1 MSDDLEKRLDDLY
14 RGARDASQPV
24 RDRWK
29 AARAETPGDSNS
41 DDLEERLDDLYR
53 GARDASQPVRDRWKA
68 GTRRGLPA
76 RRTSTPLV
84 WTSLAAAAALAIL
97 LPILLRKSPPPTTA
111 PAPAPVVVQ
120 PPPPTPLPPREAIKL
135 PATPVAPPKP
145 APVAP
150 PAPPALPKPAPE
162 PQPVPEPEPEPPPPP
177 APEPAPRTPEPPR
190 PATRV
195 ERALAQIKE
204 IEGAGDLAGRPLKGE
219 LKDLVVAEGDR
230 LTATGVVR
238 VTLAADRTVL
248 LAPRAQAVFRPSK
261 ERLTLVLEQGELVA
275 ELNAPGAE
283 LAVVTKTCE
292 IRHLGTTFSV
302 KAEEKRTIVLV
313 EEGRVEVR
321 TPKGAV
327 PARAGQG
334 VVAPENAPPAP
345 VSPGDLRMPAWAKAH
360 RPAERVLY
368 LEDFSVQG
376 DWKGA
381 FENGVARSVNKA
393 GASGSVLQMDPERV
407 LWETPVRGQME
418 IVYRTDRA
426 GRLKIQTWSRE
437 HKVNFSTYANLL
449 KTPGWRTLVVDL
461 QDLRCHDPS
470 KEAGGP
476 PPGTP
481 FMYLYLGFDEDGDRG
496 TIWIDSIRVV
506 SLR

>member
-1 MSDDLEKRLDDLY
+1 MTDDLEKRLDDLY

-24 RDRWK
+24 RDRW
-29 AARAETPGDSNS
+29 AAAKAETPGESAD

-68 GTRRGLPA
+68 GTRRSLPG
-76 RRTSTPLV
+76 RRTSKPLV
-84 WTSLAAAAALAIL
+84 WASLAAAAALAIL
-97 LPILLRKSPPPTTA
+97 LPALLRTA
-111 PAPAPVVVQ
+111 PPAAAPSAPPAPVVVQ
-120 PPPPTPLPPREAIKL
+120 PPAPPPPLPPREEIKVPEPFIP
-135 PATPVAPPKP
+135 PAPKPAP

-150 PAPPALPKPAPE
+150 TPVVPTPA
-162 PQPVPEPEPEPPPPP
+162 PEPEPEPPPPP

-195 ERALAQIKE
+195 ERALAQLKE
-204 IEGAGDLAGRPLKGE
+204 VEGAGDLAGRPIKGE

-230 LTATGVVR
+230 LTASSVVR
-238 VTLAADRTVL
+238 ITLAADRTVL

-275 ELNAPGAE
+275 ELNAPGPE
-283 LAVVTKTCE
+283 LAVLTRTCE
-292 IRHLGTTFSV
+292 VRHVGTIFSV

-313 EEGRVEVR
+313 EEGKVEVR
-321 TPKGAV
+321 TPRGAV

-334 VVAPENAPPAP
+334 VVAPEGAPPAP
-345 VSPGDLRMPAWAKAH
+345 VTPADLRMPAWARTH

-368 LEDFSVQG
+368 LEEFTAAG
-376 DWKGA
+376 DWKGQV
-381 FENGVARSVNKA
+381 ENGVARSVNKP
-393 GASGSVLQMDPERV
+393 GSSGSTLQMDPERV

-426 GRLKIQTWSRE
+426 GRLKIQTWSRD
-437 HKVNFSTYANLL
+437 HKVNFSTYVGLL

-470 KEAGGP
+470 KESGGP
-476 PPGTP
+476 PPGTS

-496 TIWIDSIRVV
+496 TIWIDSLRVV